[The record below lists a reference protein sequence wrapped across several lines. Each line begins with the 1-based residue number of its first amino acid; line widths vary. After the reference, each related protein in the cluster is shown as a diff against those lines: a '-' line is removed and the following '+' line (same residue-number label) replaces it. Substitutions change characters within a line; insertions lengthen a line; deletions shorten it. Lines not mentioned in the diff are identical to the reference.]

1 MSFNPTLTH
10 ECGETF
16 GNVVLS
22 PYH

>member
-22 PYH
+22 RYH